1 MINLNTLKPSM
12 IKKPLAVLIT
22 SILLSPLAVA
32 NDDHTSIERM
42 SVIGSKED
50 LIKST
55 GSVTLIDELELEK
68 FEYDD
73 IGRILATVPGV
84 NIRQEDGYGL
94 RPNIGFR
101 GVTPERSKKINIM
114 EDGVLIGPA
123 PYSFF

>member
-1 MINLNTLKPSM
+1 MN
-12 IKKPLAVLIT
+12 KKPLALLIT

-68 FEYDD
+68 FEYDGSLT
-73 IGRILATVPGV
+73 IRINEIKFKV
-84 NIRQEDGYGL
+84 
-94 RPNIGFR
+94 
-101 GVTPERSKKINIM
+101 
-114 EDGVLIGPA
+114 
-123 PYSFF
+123 SFQNTLNY